1 MSHDTIGN
9 TNVIQYNRSEDN
21 VQDGL
26 HAAGGANDFPETS
39 ANFLIKRNMM
49 RFNSSFDCYD
59 GNVPTLNQWVE
70 NKGFTQN
77 QPGLCKHG
85 DDSEGQENGQM
96 FVRAQRQKRFLG
108 AITGGA

>member
-1 MSHDTIGN
+1 VGPLAAAMHRPELAEKWSDL
-9 TNVIQYNRSEDN
+9 
-21 VQDGL
+21 GL
-26 HAAGGANDFPETS
+26 V
-39 ANFLIKRNMM
+39 L

-85 DDSEGQENGQM
+85 DDGEGQENE
-96 FVRAQRQKRFLG
+96 AEENESE
-108 AITGGA
+108 AAD